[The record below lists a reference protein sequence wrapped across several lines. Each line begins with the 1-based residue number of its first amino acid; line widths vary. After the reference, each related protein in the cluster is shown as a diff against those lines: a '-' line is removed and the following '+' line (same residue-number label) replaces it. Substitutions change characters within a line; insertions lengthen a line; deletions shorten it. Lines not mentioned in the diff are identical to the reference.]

1 MRVLLVE
8 DEFAL
13 ATSLARGLENHG
25 ITTEIAGTGEAAI
38 ERLDREEFEV
48 VVLDRRLPGLSGDDV
63 CRWLRERRGDARIL
77 MLTAADEIE
86 DRVAGLSAGADDY
99 VGKPVALAELVARI
113 EALDR
118 RRGGPPEMGLK
129 WGDVVLHR
137 DRQIARRDDREIR
150 LTSKEFAV
158 LEELVRARG
167 AIVPLTRLERSLWG
181 PGEVL
186 ANTVRATVMR
196 VRRKLGD
203 PPCIETIT
211 GVGYRLE

>member
-118 RRGGPPEMGLK
+118 RRGRAPEMGLK

>member
-8 DEFAL
+8 DEFVL
-13 ATSLARGLENHG
+13 ATALARGLENHG
-25 ITTEIAGTGEAAI
+25 ITTEIAATGEAAI
-38 ERLDREEFEV
+38 ERLKTDAFEV
-48 VVLDRRLPGLSGDDV
+48 VVLDRRLPGLGGDDV
-63 CRWLRERRGDARIL
+63 CRWLRERRSDARVL

-118 RRGGPPEMGLK
+118 RRGGPPAMKLE
-129 WGDVVLHR
+129 WGGVSLLR
-137 DRQIARRDDREIR
+137 ERRSARRGGREIP

-158 LEELVRARG
+158 LEELVRAEG
-167 AIVPLTRLERSLWG
+167 AVVPLTRLERSLWG

-186 ANTVRATVMR
+186 SNTVRATVMR
-196 VRRKLGD
+196 LRRKLGD
-203 PPCIETIT
+203 PPCIQTVT
-211 GVGYRLE
+211 GAGYRLG

>member
-8 DEFAL
+8 DEFVL
-13 ATSLARGLENHG
+13 ATALARGLENHG
-25 ITTEIAGTGEAAI
+25 ITTEIAATGEAAI
-38 ERLDREEFEV
+38 ERLKTDAFEV
-48 VVLDRRLPGLSGDDV
+48 VVLDRRLPGLGGDDV
-63 CRWLRERRGDARIL
+63 CRCLRERRSDARVL

-118 RRGGPPEMGLK
+118 RRGGPPAMKLE
-129 WGDVVLHR
+129 WGGVSLLR
-137 DRQIARRDDREIR
+137 ERRSARRGGREIP

-158 LEELVRARG
+158 LEELVRAEG
-167 AIVPLTRLERSLWG
+167 AVVPLTRLERSLWG

-186 ANTVRATVMR
+186 SNTVRATVMR
-196 VRRKLGD
+196 LRRKLGD
-203 PPCIETIT
+203 PPCIQTVT
-211 GVGYRLE
+211 GAGYRLG

>member
-25 ITTEIAGTGEAAI
+25 ITTEIAGTGGAAI

>member
-13 ATSLARGLENHG
+13 ATALATGLENSG
-25 ITTEIAGTGEAAI
+25 ITTEVAASGEAAI
-38 ERLDREEFEV
+38 DGLGEEVFDV
-48 VVLDRRLPGLSGDDV
+48 VVLDRRLPGMSGDDV
-63 CRWLRERRGDARIL
+63 CRCLRERRSDARVL

-113 EALDR
+113 EALQR
-118 RRGGPPEMGLK
+118 RRGGPPSMELR
-129 WGDVVLHR
+129 WGEVAILRESRSV
-137 DRQIARRDDREIR
+137 RRGAREIP
-150 LTSKEFAV
+150 LTGKELAV
-158 LEELVRARG
+158 LEELVRAEG
-167 AIVPLTRLERSLWG
+167 AVVSLTRLERTLWG

-186 ANTVRATVMR
+186 SNTIRATVMR
-196 VRRKLGD
+196 LRRKLGD

-211 GVGYRLE
+211 GVGYRLR

>member
-13 ATSLARGLENHG
+13 ATALARGLENRG
-25 ITTEIAGTGEAAI
+25 VTTVVAATGEAAI
-38 ERLDREEFEV
+38 ERLENDAFEV

-63 CRWLRERRGDARIL
+63 CRWLRERRSDARVL

-99 VGKPVALAELVARI
+99 LGKPVALAELVARI

-118 RRGGPPEMGLK
+118 RRGGTPAIELE
-129 WGDVVLHR
+129 WGGVTLHR
-137 DRQIARRDDREIR
+137 ERHAARRDGREIP
-150 LTSKEFAV
+150 LTRKEFALV
-158 LEELVRARG
+158 EELVRAEG
-167 AIVPLTRLERSLWG
+167 AVVPLTRLERSLWG

-203 PPCIETIT
+203 PPCIETVT

>member
-25 ITTEIAGTGEAAI
+25 VTTEIAATGEAAI
-38 ERLDREEFEV
+38 ERLERDEFEV

-63 CRWLRERRGDARIL
+63 CRWLRERQSDARIL

-118 RRGGPPEMGLK
+118 RHGGAPEMELK
-129 WGDVVLHR
+129 WGDVALYR
-137 DRQIARRDDREIR
+137 ERQVARRDDREIR

-158 LEELVRARG
+158 LEELVRAQG
-167 AIVPLTRLERSLWG
+167 AIVPLGRLERSLWG

-203 PPCIETIT
+203 PPCIETVT
-211 GVGYRLE
+211 GVGYRLG